1 MPLIIDDSFAR
12 AVDIVLRHEGGI
24 SNDPND
30 TGGMTKFGISLRFL
44 EMEPDGDINGDS
56 KIDEIDISQ
65 LTRDQAIDLYWRKFW
80 NLYQYN
86 NFHDW
91 KLATKVFD
99 LAVNMGP
106 LQSHKLLQ
114 QALQSVGIKIKID
127 GKLGGIT
134 FKSANTANR
143 DALLAALRSEA
154 AGFYRTLCARNQN
167 YEKFLTGWLNRAY
180 T

>member
-30 TGGMTKFGISLRFL
+30 PGGMTKYGISLRFL
-44 EMEPDGDINGDS
+44 ELMPDGDITGDG
-56 KIDEIDISQ
+56 KIDELDIAQ

-80 NLYQYN
+80 NLYHYN
-86 NFHDW
+86 KFHDW
-91 KLATKVFD
+91 KLAAKLFD

-106 LQSHKLLQ
+106 MQSHKLLQ
-114 QALQSVGIKIKID
+114 QALHSVGMKIKID
-127 GKLGGIT
+127 GKLGAVS
-134 FKSANTANR
+134 FKSANAANR

-154 AGFYRTLCARNQN
+154 AGFYRTLCAKNKN
-167 YEKFLTGWLNRAY
+167 YDKFLAGWLNRAY
-180 T
+180 A